1 MSAVLIH
8 SVKVFRFC
16 SSSADGE
23 LKYISGTI
31 NTRFLLLNTAI
42 TDQTPS
48 AKHICISRKFVIFQ
62 LSQRTMFSFDNLN
75 TNHEI
80 YLKQNCF
87 SNFQKKSGN
96 FS

>member
-16 SSSADGE
+16 SSSAGGE
-23 LKYISGTI
+23 LKFISGTI
-31 NTRFLLLNTAI
+31 NTFSPNTAI

-62 LSQRTMFSFDNLN
+62 LSQRTMLSFDNLN